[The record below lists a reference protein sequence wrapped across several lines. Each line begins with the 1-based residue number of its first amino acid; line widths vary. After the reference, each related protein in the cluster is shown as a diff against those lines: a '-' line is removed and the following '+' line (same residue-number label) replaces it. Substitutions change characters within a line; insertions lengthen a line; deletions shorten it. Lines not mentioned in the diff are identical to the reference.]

1 MYAAIALG
9 LGLLAAIPTG
19 GSSLIAGVALAAS
32 VTGAAMSAYG
42 AYEESQ
48 NYLLQSAAANT
59 SLDRAYQISQDE
71 PSLLWLAIDIAAA
84 VADLGAA
91 KAAFTTLKETIAA
104 AKAARSIEKL
114 PEVVGAMRR
123 ANISAANQGRVLE
136 EILPEGGDI
145 GKALHE
151 IRQAFIRTAESA
163 ADKELAEMMK
173 AVAERAMDSGR
184 VIVIPNSRAEALE
197 VLRFRLSN
205 RGLRGEALEDEVRSL
220 ADEFFSAEGMS
231 RSGTYDPTNRLIVIR
246 GNTSAEG
253 AASVL
258 VHEASHLGQDTQRML
273 YRMGTYKSELEAF
286 TAQQQFLQ
294 MLPEGRIPPDWA
306 WLRAASPADID
317 NHVLSYY
324 AREGAVKTPV
334 DRAAMIEGIYNT
346 LFQAGGGAR

>member
-1 MYAAIALG
+1 
-9 LGLLAAIPTG
+9 
-19 GSSLIAGVALAAS
+19 
-32 VTGAAMSAYG
+32 
-42 AYEESQ
+42 
-48 NYLLQSAAANT
+48 
-59 SLDRAYQISQDE
+59 
-71 PSLLWLAIDIAAA
+71 
-84 VADLGAA
+84 
-91 KAAFTTLKETIAA
+91 
-104 AKAARSIEKL
+104 
-114 PEVVGAMRR
+114 
-123 ANISAANQGRVLE
+123 
-136 EILPEGGDI
+136 
-145 GKALHE
+145 
-151 IRQAFIRTAESA
+151 
-163 ADKELAEMMK
+163 
-173 AVAERAMDSGR
+173 
-184 VIVIPNSRAEALE
+184 
-197 VLRFRLSN
+197 
-205 RGLRGEALEDEVRSL
+205 LEDEVRSL